1 MKIKTIQINLALSA
15 CVATLLSY
23 AFSIFIFDLTTYTL
37 SAILLTIF
45 CAVLYPFCSR
55 LTQTDIGFVKGMLI
69 LPLILT
75 FAVGFS
81 EVVYYRK
88 MDQLIMEEAPV
99 VILYYDQV
107 LRFVQKNIEGLGSDP
122 MNLLTLKRVRKL

>member
-1 MKIKTIQINLALSA
+1 MKIKTILINLALSA

-88 MDQLIMEEAPV
+88 MEAIHHDFSECMV
-99 VILYYDQV
+99 VLVICWL
-107 LRFVQKNIEGLGSDP
+107 
-122 MNLLTLKRVRKL
+122 NLVCIAISFYTVGYFSSKWFLKRWCV